1 MSRMQIPHGNPVL
14 CNSGHSLPTTVATA
28 PVVITI
34 LLPYYCA
41 DFYFLTGVCVCAYA
55 QSPLT
60 LCDPFS
66 FRGISQVRILEHVA
80 ISYSRGSFDPGIEPA
95 FLTSPALAGRFFIT
109 APPGKPLYMAIWY
122 GHVTNTL
129 LSCLLASS
137 TPLVPILPIHCLHN
151 SQSASFKTWGHITW
165 LANSKLT

>member
-80 ISYSRGSFDPGIEPA
+80 ISYSRGSFWPRDWTCLSYISCIGRQILYHCTTWEAPLHGYMIRSCNKHSAKLSSCFFYAPGA
-95 FLTSPALAGRFFIT
+95 HSPN
-109 APPGKPLYMAIWY
+109 PLP
-122 GHVTNTL
+122 TQQ
-129 LSCLLASS
+129 SECL
-137 TPLVPILPIHCLHN
+137 I
-151 SQSASFKTWGHITW
+151 
-165 LANSKLT
+165 